1 MHDRES
7 WLADTLVGLAD
18 TGADGFDASTYA
30 NQVTDHLT
38 QLLPDSQVGLLLAE
52 DTASPRVAAASSDGM
67 RRVMIAELAQGK
79 GPYLDCYRTGQ
90 RVLNQR
96 VDQANARWPR
106 FAMAAT
112 AAGFDYASAL
122 PIGRHGVLVG
132 AVGVGHRQSLAGP
145 ESGLASAVVE
155 AASVGLMAQRALF
168 RARRMSEQLQQ
179 ALITRVAIEQAKGMV
194 AAALGITVDAAF
206 ELLRTH
212 ARKDRRRLV
221 DVANDTINRVLLPE
235 DLRSG
240 RRSVHRHA

>member
-18 TGADGFDASTYA
+18 TGTDGFDTSAYA

-38 QLLPDSQVGLLLAE
+38 QLLPDSQIGLLLAE
-52 DTASPRVAAASSDGM
+52 DAASPRVAAASSDGM
-67 RRVMIAELAQGK
+67 RRVMTAELAQGT

-96 VDQANARWPR
+96 VDRANARWPR
-106 FAMAAT
+106 FALAAS

-155 AASVGLMAQRALF
+155 AASVGLMTQRALF

-179 ALITRVAIEQAKGMV
+179 ALTTRVAIEQAKGMV
-194 AAALGITVDAAF
+194 AAALDISVDAAF
-206 ELLRTH
+206 ELLRSH
-212 ARKDRRRLV
+212 AREDRRRLV
-221 DVANDTINRVLLPE
+221 DVAHDTINRVLRPE
-235 DLRSG
+235 DLHTG
-240 RRSVHRHA
+240 HPTGPRH